1 MPPNL
6 STLNQHRVLGEYGM
20 QSLKPHAQKIS
31 WINAVVSFIAVVLG
45 ICGCVNYDNTFESL
59 TAVPWTWSRTDM
71 TAYNMGQ
78 VYSAG
83 GIRAITLYTYDGD
96 EKKKFTFASLGSSD
110 GVLQYSYCVNY
121 LKDMSAAV
129 KTAKGYDRCVACND
143 AEGSVISMLSLAICC
158 AMVAILMFVWRSYW
172 DNFFAKDLSIL
183 ASGFTWIFGM
193 AAFLSF
199 TSCTAA
205 GKAYD
210 ADLTTSSDNSGYAAG
225 GFLVL
230 FSFIIAFLVNV
241 LTLMTPVQGEED
253 EKAKPE
259 PVATTEMTD
268 SKA

>member
-1 MPPNL
+1 
-6 STLNQHRVLGEYGM
+6 M

-59 TAVPWTWSRTDM
+59 TAVPWTWSRSDL

-121 LKDMSAAV
+121 LKDMDMSDADRAEN
-129 KTAKGYDRCVACND
+129 YDRCVACND

-193 AAFLSF
+193 ASFLSF
-199 TSCTAA
+199 NSCAA
-205 GKAYD
+205 ANKVYYD
-210 ADLTTSSDNSGYAAG
+210 KTSSDNSGYAAG

-253 EKAKPE
+253 EKAQPE

-268 SKA
+268 SNA